1 MAEIYRYRSSAPS
14 FSEVLEILSNWS
26 EREAL
31 NETQRARA
39 RGELEL
45 CLEAL
50 REKTDEMSLMVRGKV
65 QALLKEIGSA

>member
-1 MAEIYRYRSSAPS
+1 M
-14 FSEVLEILSNWS
+14 SNWS